1 MAIAGFLLDLD
12 GTLIDSNR
20 THTLAWVEAMEK
32 HGYRVA
38 EDRIA
43 IEIGKGGDQLVS
55 DVLGAEAEKKAGDA
69 MRKTQQQAFARRA
82 DRDGIPVIAGAEALL
97 AALRDRGIRT
107 ALATSSSDE
116 GLEVAERASGVVWSV
131 LVDEVVGASDVQASK
146 PAPDIV
152 QAACKKLKLHPAQ
165 CALLG
170 DTPWDAKAA
179 RAGGVVMAG
188 ITSGGRDAMVLRRA
202 GARAVYR
209 DAAEIV
215 DRIDEVLRRLSPATM
230 SLGGDALAD
239 LMRHALHAAEEGMM
253 AGEVPIGAV
262 IARGDGT
269 LVSRG
274 YNRYN
279 ETGDQS
285 RHAEIDA
292 FSKAAGK
299 LSLGDRDAIL
309 VSTLEPCVMCTG
321 GAMELSVDTVVYGL
335 AAPDDSG
342 SMRVTPPESPE
353 NQMPRIVG
361 RVLERESRALFE
373 SWLSRPK
380 HNDAQEAYV
389 RRLLATT

>member
-1 MAIAGFLLDLD
+1 MAISGFLIDLD

-20 THTLAWVEAMEK
+20 THALAWVEALEK

-43 IEIGKGGDQLVS
+43 LAVGKGDDQLVT

-69 MRKTQQQAFARRA
+69 IRASQLEAFTRRA
-82 DRDGIPVIAGAEALL
+82 DRDGLPVIPGGEALIK
-97 AALRDRGIRT
+97 ALRDRGVRT
-107 ALATSSSDE
+107 VLATSSSDE
-116 GLEVAERASGVVWSV
+116 ALEVAERASGVVWRS
-131 LVDEVVGASDVQASK
+131 LVDEVVGADDIERAK
-146 PAPDIV
+146 PQPDIV
-152 QAACKKLKLHPAQ
+152 RVACERLKLHPAQ

-188 ITSGGRDAMVLRRA
+188 ITSGGRDPALLKRS

-209 DAAEIV
+209 DAAELV
-215 DRIDEVLRRLSPATM
+215 DRLDDVLRRLSPATTP
-230 SLGGDALAD
+230 LDGDALAE

-269 LVSRG
+269 IIARG

-285 RHAEIDA
+285 RHAEMDA
-292 FSKAAGK
+292 FNKAAGM
-299 LSLGDRDAIL
+299 LSLDDRDVLL

-321 GAMELSVDTVVYGL
+321 GAMELAVDSIIYAL
-335 AAPDDSG
+335 MAPDDSG
-342 SMRVTPPESPE
+342 TLRVTPPESPE

-361 RVLERESRALFE
+361 RVLERDSRALFE
-373 SWLSRPK
+373 TWLTRPK
-380 HNDAQEAYV
+380 HNVAQEAYV
-389 RRLLATT
+389 RRLLART